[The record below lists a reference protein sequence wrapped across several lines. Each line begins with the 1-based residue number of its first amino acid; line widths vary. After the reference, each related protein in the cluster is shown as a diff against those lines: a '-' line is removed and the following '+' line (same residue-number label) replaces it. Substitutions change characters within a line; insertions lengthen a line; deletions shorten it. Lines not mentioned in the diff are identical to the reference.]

1 MSNAQLKVV
10 VRVFKR
16 RIQNGE
22 SFEDVAESYPK
33 LTDKELELIY
43 RGVYEF

>member
-22 SFEDVAESYPK
+22 ILEEVIESYPK
-33 LTDKELELIY
+33 LTSEELKKIKEMIK
-43 RGVYEF
+43 

>member
-22 SFEDVAESYPK
+22 SFEDIAESYPK
-33 LTDKELELIY
+33 LTDEELELIH
-43 RGVYEF
+43 RGVYEL

>member
-16 RIQNGE
+16 RINNGE

>member
-1 MSNAQLKVV
+1 MDEKIIRLFI
-10 VRVFKR
+10 RVFEK

-33 LTDKELELIY
+33 LTDEELELIY
-43 RGVYEF
+43 RGV